1 MIEII
6 GEPRKATKEEL
17 KEFEEKRRKEVEN
30 LKTSWKEEMLRKFLK
45 NH

>member
-6 GEPRKATKEEL
+6 GEPRQERKEEIEKSEKENTKE
-17 KEFEEKRRKEVEN
+17 KRNWRV
-30 LKTSWKEEMLRKFLK
+30 EMLRKFLK

>member
-6 GEPRKATKEEL
+6 GEPRQATKEEIE
-17 KEFEEKRRKEVEN
+17 KSKKKNTEEERNWR
-30 LKTSWKEEMLRKFLK
+30 EEMLRKFLK

>member
-6 GEPRKATKEEL
+6 GEPRQETKEEIEKFE
-17 KEFEEKRRKEVEN
+17 KENTKEERNWR
-30 LKTSWKEEMLRKFLK
+30 EEMLRKFLK

>member
-6 GEPRKATKEEL
+6 GEPRQATKEEIEKFE
-17 KEFEEKRRKEVEN
+17 KENTKEKRNWR
-30 LKTSWKEEMLRKFLK
+30 LEMLRKFLK

>member
-6 GEPRKATKEEL
+6 GEPRKATKEEIEKFERENT
-17 KEFEEKRRKEVEN
+17 KEERNWR
-30 LKTSWKEEMLRKFLK
+30 EEMLRKFLK